1 MLIHARPLLG
11 LVLDLQSR
19 GVTLPD
25 EVQRGCDLV
34 ESLSP
39 GRLMETAQPSL
50 LSLNEQQLH
59 ARIEQQLLFGMDVSG
74 QRLAIADQLA
84 QQLATEVAGIIL
96 LDNLDDILDQLRP
109 DFDAA
114 GLAVHEATQ
123 LGIRP
128 TTDAAAVLTLS
139 SAAVAAWQALPARL
153 AVLDSIAQLRIRF
166 SDELGADPAPDPYNQ
181 DRRPYAACFAP
192 AGGPWAVRGEETR
205 GRWLRLATP
214 QPVRLLTVAE
224 THQSAA
230 ICRHSP
236 PSPSL
241 VEDEDGLFI
250 NTTV

>member
-1 MLIHARPLLG
+1 MLVNPQPLTALVDALQLRGLSLPADVRHGRELLRPFTHDRLLE
-11 LVLDLQSR
+11 R
-19 GVTLPD
+19 P
-25 EVQRGCDLV
+25 E
-34 ESLSP
+34 P
-39 GRLMETAQPSL
+39 ASL
-50 LSLNEQQLH
+50 LALTEEQIWSHIDRRVLLDYSSIAVAEAG
-59 ARIEQQLLFGMDVSG
+59 ARV
-74 QRLAIADQLA
+74 A
-84 QQLATEVAGIIL
+84 QQLATEVAGIL

-139 SAAVAAWQALPARL
+139 SAAIAAWQALPARL